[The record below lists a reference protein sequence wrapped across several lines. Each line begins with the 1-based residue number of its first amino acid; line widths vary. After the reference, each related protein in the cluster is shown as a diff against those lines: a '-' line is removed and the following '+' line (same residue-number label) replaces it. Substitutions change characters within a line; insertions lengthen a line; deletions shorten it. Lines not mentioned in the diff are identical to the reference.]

1 MARDS
6 DFKEQIGRHVHF
18 DLVDFD
24 KVNSFRA
31 PKNMSIN
38 DVKVLR
44 WALWFDMTDYDYD
57 YWSCMC
63 RLVSY
68 FLLVK

>member
-1 MARDS
+1 MVQDS

-31 PKNMSIN
+31 LKNMSIN
-38 DVKVLR
+38 QVKVLR

-57 YWSCMC
+57 Y
-63 RLVSY
+63 
-68 FLLVK
+68 